1 MILRGFGVTKEY
13 KILGAL
19 AVLAGVFFWFNLNAL
34 AYLVGAGMAAYACR
48 DLFKSAD

>member
-1 MILRGFGVTKEY
+1 MTKEH
-13 KILGAL
+13 KILGGL

-34 AYLVGAGMAAYACR
+34 AYLVGAGMAGYAFR

>member
-1 MILRGFGVTKEY
+1 MTKEH

-34 AYLVGAGMAAYACR
+34 AYLVGAGMTAYACR
-48 DLFKSAD
+48 DVLKSED